1 MNENIIDNIIELIMT
16 GFQPVSCIGL
26 DERQLRVIE
35 LEIVLGQLNV
45 SWIQLNSDD
54 LFEAV
59 HLAQLV
65 DSRTTGDPKD
75 EHFFW
80 RSRQAEGW
88 KA

>member
-1 MNENIIDNIIELIMT
+1 MT

-26 DERQLRVIE
+26 DERQHLVIE

-45 SWIQLNSDD
+45 SWVQLNSDD

-65 DSRTTGDPKD
+65 DRRTAGDPKD
-75 EHFFW
+75 EHVF
-80 RSRQAEGW
+80 RRCRQAEGW